1 MNFFVKSLALA
12 LDNQDV
18 MRYNNKARGK
28 RVCARSSAD
37 RVPGYEPVGHRFK
50 SCRARHIGASNRMLA
65 PISFWE
71 PRALMPLFLL
81 FRKTPR
87 SAQLF
92 ACKRAHNAL
101 LSLPTFFGFAVLR
114 HIL

>member
-1 MNFFVKSLALA
+1 
-12 LDNQDV
+12 
-18 MRYNNKARGK
+18 
-28 RVCARSSAD
+28 
-37 RVPGYEPVGHRFK
+37 
-50 SCRARHIGASNRMLA
+50 MLA

-71 PRALMPLFLL
+71 LGALMPLFLL

>member
-1 MNFFVKSLALA
+1 
-12 LDNQDV
+12 
-18 MRYNNKARGK
+18 
-28 RVCARSSAD
+28 
-37 RVPGYEPVGHRFK
+37 
-50 SCRARHIGASNRMLA
+50 MLA

-71 PRALMPLFLL
+71 LGALMPLFLL

-101 LSLPTFFGFAVLR
+101 LSLPAFFGFAVLR